1 MSTSQSWLRDFA
13 DRLGVE
19 VPSEE
24 EVATILDLAGSAAHA
39 SQRVAAPVAC
49 WIAAAAGLSPGEALD
64 IARHLDVE
72 S

>member
-13 DRLGVE
+13 DRLGVD

-49 WIAAAAGLSPGEALD
+49 WIAAAAGLSPAQALEVARAMGDEA
-64 IARHLDVE
+64 
-72 S
+72 

>member
-1 MSTSQSWLRDFA
+1 MSTSQSWLREFA
-13 DRLGVE
+13 ERLGVE

-49 WIAAAAGLSPGEALD
+49 WIAAAAGLSPAAALEV
-64 IARHLDVE
+64 ARRMDDE